1 MNNPYKPNC
10 VVTIDEKS
18 YLKKL
23 LSIKMH
29 LSQDPPVVGGVDT
42 RTFLNRAIDSDRSK
56 DDVNVFEEKFFFFNL
71 NESLNGKTK

>member
-1 MNNPYKPNC
+1 
-10 VVTIDEKS
+10 
-18 YLKKL
+18 
-23 LSIKMH
+23 MH

-42 RTFLNRAIDSDRSK
+42 RTFLNRAIDADRSK